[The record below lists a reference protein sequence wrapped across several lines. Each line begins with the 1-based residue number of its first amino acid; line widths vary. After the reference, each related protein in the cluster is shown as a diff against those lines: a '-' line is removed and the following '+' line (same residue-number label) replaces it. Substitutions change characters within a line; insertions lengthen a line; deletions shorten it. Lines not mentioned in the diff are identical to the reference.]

1 MRHGPSFHSGP
12 LNWLLLKGAEPP
24 PAARRKASGFS
35 RHSILGLPIGSLRG
49 DHIPSHEQSFFGVTP
64 LDLLG
69 EGWSVNQLNLIFLGW
84 RDPGAATESKP
95 ESRAKPVVEAAVDDR
110 IVHGGAH
117 GQPEECQVDL
127 LDELVAVDVLLE
139 AAQEEVEVVGQPA
152 DGECHHHQYH
162 GLHKLAQERLGSLLS
177 LETPSPGVG
186 CLSCQPEKS
195 SGPVSVTAPVPWIVC
210 YPDTLRLSTSGLL
223 LRLVPLLAL
232 KSSLLE
238 AQLSGHL
245 L

>member
-49 DHIPSHEQSFFGVTP
+49 DHIPSHEQSLFGVTP

-95 ESRAKPVVEAAVDDR
+95 ESRAKPGGGKVLLSNRLRATTLGA
-110 IVHGGAH
+110 GLWLLPPSGAH
-117 GQPEECQVDL
+117 L
-127 LDELVAVDVLLE
+127 
-139 AAQEEVEVVGQPA
+139 QEEVVA
-152 DGECHHHQYH
+152 
-162 GLHKLAQERLGSLLS
+162 SLLKAQGLWRDMFFNGFGFWKQ
-177 LETPSPGVG
+177 LEVIWS
-186 CLSCQPEKS
+186 
-195 SGPVSVTAPVPWIVC
+195 
-210 YPDTLRLSTSGLL
+210 
-223 LRLVPLLAL
+223 
-232 KSSLLE
+232 
-238 AQLSGHL
+238 
-245 L
+245 